1 MYRNTKLETR
11 SVLDSRSLQ
20 DKISYNELGC
30 WFYRVKPEVSRILLR
45 IIALMAL
52 ADGSISPEEETLI
65 RTLLERYSLQRNL
78 SVWDTNFPTSN
89 DIGLLAVAILT
100 TEERCLAL
108 KLAYMVSAVS
118 RNSEE
123 DDSVDAAEAEVYRQL
138 CQSLGLPLE
147 TIQLLEKEAEAEL
160 PTRPNLWE
168 ILYREFGD
176 LDFWPK
182 TIAVSDRPGLPF

>member
-1 MYRNTKLETR
+1 M
-11 SVLDSRSLQ
+11 
-20 DKISYNELGC
+20 
-30 WFYRVKPEVSRILLR
+30 KPEVSRILLQ

-78 SVWDTNFPTSN
+78 SVWDTDFPTSN

-118 RNSEE
+118 RNSAE
-123 DDSVDAAEAEVYRQL
+123 DDSVNAAEAEVYRQL
-138 CQSLGLPLE
+138 CQSLGLPH
-147 TIQLLEKEAEAEL
+147 
-160 PTRPNLWE
+160 PP
-168 ILYREFGD
+168 
-176 LDFWPK
+176 
-182 TIAVSDRPGLPF
+182 VSGKMSPL

>member
-1 MYRNTKLETR
+1 M
-11 SVLDSRSLQ
+11 
-20 DKISYNELGC
+20 
-30 WFYRVKPEVSRILLR
+30 KPEVSGILLR

-52 ADGSISPEEETLI
+52 ADGSVSPEEENLI
-65 RTLLERYSLQRNL
+65 RTLIERYSLQNNL
-78 SVWDTNFPTSN
+78 SAWDSDLPTSN

-138 CQSLGLPLE
+138 CQSLGLPHE
-147 TIQLLEKEAEAEL
+147 TILLLEKEAEAEL
-160 PTRPNLWE
+160 PTLPNLWE

-182 TIAVSDRPGLPF
+182 TIIVSDGPGLHF